1 MRRTLVPVVV
11 ATLLCLAQGVPVK
24 SSGRPANQFPD
35 GFYLGA
41 ATAAYQIEGA
51 WNEDGKGESIWDH
64 MLHTKPNATSD
75 GQNGDVAADSYHKYK
90 EDVQLLVGIN
100 ANVYRFSLSWPRILP
115 TGDTD
120 NINQAGID
128 YYNNLI
134 NELLANGIE
143 PMITLY
149 HWDLPQELQKL
160 GGWPN
165 IELADYFVEYAR
177 IAFENFGDRVKLW
190 LTFNEPNMFSKG
202 YSGASSAPAANS
214 SGIADYLMAKTILL
228 AHARVYRLY
237 DLSFR
242 FKQRGKVGITLDG
255 GWYEPLTNSAEDADA
270 SDRQLQFEVGLWA
283 NPIFSLLGDFPKVV
297 RQRVAANSRQEG
309 RTRSRLPSLSL
320 AEILLIRGTSDFF
333 GLNHYT
339 TSLITSGS
347 SGVVPSKTY
356 DAGVV
361 TSTIEGYN
369 TNYWISDVPWGLRKL
384 LNWVHKSYPGYPI
397 FVTENGWVDPP
408 GILNDTG
415 RVHYLRGYISAIL
428 RAINEDG
435 VPMIGY
441 THWSLIDNLEW
452 IYGYSPVS
460 CGVYGELGALEGFPQ
475 RVRREMGQ
483 LLWWRGPATL
493 RFRDGECDAGALLSE
508 TWGVPLSFASSPR
521 APNHFPDGFYLGA
534 ATAAYQIE
542 GGWNEDGK
550 GESIWDH
557 MLHAQPNLTSD
568 GQNGDVAADSYHKYN
583 EDVKLLVG
591 LNANV
596 YRFSLRWPRILP
608 TGDTDNINQAGIDY
622 YNNLINELLANGIQP
637 MVTLYHWDLP
647 QELQKLGGWPNAVI
661 ADYFVEFARIAF
673 ENFGDRVK
681 SWCGLWAHPIFSR
694 EGDFPEVVKLRV
706 AANCR
711 KEGRTRSRLPALSPA
726 EVNLIRGTADFFG
739 INHYSSSLVTSGSS
753 GSEPSKTYD
762 SGVVTSMFEGYPT
775 SFWISEK
782 QRPVKLM

>member
-64 MLHTKPNATSD
+64 MLHAQPNLTAD

-100 ANVYRFSLSWPRILP
+100 ANCYRFSLSWPRILP

-165 IELADYFVEYAR
+165 IEIADYFVEYAR

-190 LTFNEPNMFSKG
+190 LTFNEPNMFSNG
-202 YSGASSAPAANS
+202 YSSATSFAPGANS

-237 DLSFR
+237 DLNFR
-242 FKQRGKVGITLDG
+242 LKQKGKVGITLDG

-270 SDRQLQFEVGLWA
+270 SERQLQFEIGLWA

-297 RQRVAANSRQEG
+297 RQRVAANSKEEG

-320 AEILLIRGTSDFF
+320 AEILLIRGTADFF

-347 SGVVPSKTY
+347 SGQEPSKTY

-361 TSTIEGYN
+361 TSTIQGYN

-384 LNWVHKSYPGYPI
+384 LNWVHDSYPGYPI

-415 RVHYLRGYISAIL
+415 RVHYLRGYVSAIL

-452 IYGYSPVS
+452 MNGYSLKFGLHSVDYDDP
-460 CGVYGELGALEGFPQ
+460 ERPRTQ
-475 RVRREMGQ
+475 K
-483 LLWWRGPATL
+483 
-493 RFRDGECDAGALLSE
+493 
-508 TWGVPLSFASSPR
+508 AS
-521 APNHFPDGFYLGA
+521 A
-534 ATAAYQIE
+534 
-542 GGWNEDGK
+542 K
-550 GESIWDH
+550 
-557 MLHAQPNLTSD
+557 
-568 GQNGDVAADSYHKYN
+568 
-583 EDVKLLVG
+583 
-591 LNANV
+591 
-596 YRFSLRWPRILP
+596 
-608 TGDTDNINQAGIDY
+608 
-622 YNNLINELLANGIQP
+622 
-637 MVTLYHWDLP
+637 
-647 QELQKLGGWPNAVI
+647 VI
-661 ADYFVEFARIAF
+661 ADIYKNMAVPWEDF
-673 ENFGDRVK
+673 EN
-681 SWCGLWAHPIFSR
+681 
-694 EGDFPEVVKLRV
+694 
-706 AANCR
+706 
-711 KEGRTRSRLPALSPA
+711 
-726 EVNLIRGTADFFG
+726 AD
-739 INHYSSSLVTSGSS
+739 TTP
-753 GSEPSKTYD
+753 PS
-762 SGVVTSMFEGYPT
+762 
-775 SFWISEK
+775 
-782 QRPVKLM
+782 